1 LSCLFNSFDPY
12 FKQPFGAVRAG
23 QTVRLSLC
31 IPEELGYVDP
41 HLVLKKEGKFDVPV
55 YYRMNFDGQTPR
67 QNHFSVEV
75 PLNDPGLYFYYF
87 DLYTDFRRIVR
98 GPDNCGVI
106 SWQDG
111 ESWQITVYEQD
122 FETPESIKGKV
133 FYQIFPDRF
142 CEGVENK
149 PMPFADRI
157 YQADKHAEPFWQPNE
172 VGGHLNEDYF
182 GGDLKG
188 IQQKLPYLHEMGVDF
203 IYLNPIFEA
212 HSNHRYNTAD
222 YLNVDPLLGTN
233 EDFEALCTAAKKYG
247 IGIVLDGVF
256 SHTGS
261 DSRYFNRE
269 GRYGEGGAYRD
280 PNSPY
285 RCWYDFGPQ
294 HGGKKDLRHLNREDE
309 QVLHRRIQIV
319 FQDPYSSLN
328 PSFTIYQSLAD
339 PLRHFGVVN
348 KTNQRALIADI
359 LEAVNMRPEYMDR
372 YPHEFS
378 GGQRQRIG
386 IARALLVHPEMV
398 ICDEAV
404 SALDVSIQA
413 QVLNL
418 LMRLKEEL
426 KLTYI
431 FITHNL
437 SVVEYIS
444 DRIAVM
450 YLGRIVELA
459 STEQIFENTMH
470 PYTEALLSAIPVVD
484 PDNKRSRIVLEG
496 DVPNPVHPPEGCHFH
511 PRCKN
516 CMDIC
521 MHKKPELKRHMI
533 NGEEHFCACHL
544 YDQIPAG
551 GSDD

>member
-1 LSCLFNSFDPY
+1 MSINM
-12 FKQPFGAVRAG
+12 
-23 QTVRLSLC
+23 
-31 IPEELGYVDP
+31 EEKNTEKEPLIRVENLKKYYPIRGGVITHTTGYVHSVDGVSFSIAEGETLG
-41 HLVLKKEGKFDVPV
+41 LV
-55 YYRMNFDGQTPR
+55 
-67 QNHFSVEV
+67 
-75 PLNDPGLYFYYF
+75 
-87 DLYTDFRRIVR
+87 
-98 GPDNCGVI
+98 
-106 SWQDG
+106 G
-111 ESWQITVYEQD
+111 ESGCGKSTVGRQLVGL
-122 FETPESIKGKV
+122 ETPTGGRL
-133 FYQIFPDRF
+133 FYQGKDM
-142 CEGVENK
+142 E
-149 PMPFADRI
+149 
-157 YQADKHAEPFWQPNE
+157 
-172 VGGHLNEDYF
+172 
-182 GGDLKG
+182 
-188 IQQKLPYLHEMGVDF
+188 KLSGKE
-203 IYLNPIFEA
+203 
-212 HSNHRYNTAD
+212 
-222 YLNVDPLLGTN
+222 
-233 EDFEALCTAAKKYG
+233 KKS
-247 IGIVLDGVF
+247 VRTQL
-256 SHTGS
+256 
-261 DSRYFNRE
+261 
-269 GRYGEGGAYRD
+269 
-280 PNSPY
+280 
-285 RCWYDFGPQ
+285 Q
-294 HGGKKDLRHLNREDE
+294 M
-309 QVLHRRIQIV
+309 V
-319 FQDPYSSLN
+319 FQDSYSSLN
-328 PSFTIYQSLAD
+328 PRKHIFEILAEPMLYHGLAKRGD
-339 PLRHFGVVN
+339 VYSHVERLLDMVGLPKNCLG
-348 KTNQRALIADI
+348 
-359 LEAVNMRPEYMDR
+359 R

-386 IARALLVHPEMV
+386 IARALSLNPRLLV
-398 ICDEAV
+398 CDEPV

-511 PRCKN
+511 PRCKK

-544 YDQIPAG
+544 YDQTPAG

>member
-1 LSCLFNSFDPY
+1 MSEKKVLL
-12 FKQPFGAVRAG
+12 
-23 QTVRLSLC
+23 
-31 IPEELGYVDP
+31 ELRGVKTFFP
-41 HLVLKKEGKFDVPV
+41 
-55 YYRMNFDGQTPR
+55 
-67 QNHFSVEV
+67 
-75 PLNDPGLYFYYF
+75 
-87 DLYTDFRRIVR
+87 VR
-98 GPDNCGVI
+98 GGFFNKVRDHVQAVNDVDLDIYKGETLGLV
-106 SWQDG
+106 G
-111 ESWQITVYEQD
+111 ESGCGKT
-122 FETPESIKGKV
+122 TLGKSI
-133 FYQIFPDRF
+133 
-142 CEGVENK
+142 
-149 PMPFADRI
+149 
-157 YQADKHAEPFWQPNE
+157 
-172 VGGHLNEDYF
+172 
-182 GGDLKG
+182 
-188 IQQKLPYLHEMGVDF
+188 IQLVKATD
-203 IYLNPIFEA
+203 
-212 HSNHRYNTAD
+212 
-222 YLNVDPLLGTN
+222 GTMM
-233 EDFEALCTAAKKYG
+233 
-247 IGIVLDGVF
+247 
-256 SHTGS
+256 
-261 DSRYFNRE
+261 
-269 GRYGEGGAYRD
+269 
-280 PNSPY
+280 
-285 RCWYDFGPQ
+285 YDFGPQ

-386 IARALLVHPEMV
+386 IARALLV
-398 ICDEAV
+398 
-404 SALDVSIQA
+404 
-413 QVLNL
+413 L
-418 LMRLKEEL
+418 L
-426 KLTYI
+426 
-431 FITHNL
+431 
-437 SVVEYIS
+437 VVRHIS

-511 PRCKN
+511 PRCKK

>member
-1 LSCLFNSFDPY
+1 MEPILEIRQLNSFY
-12 FKQPFGAVRAG
+12 RQGGSAFSRGR
-23 QTVRLSLC
+23 TVQVLQDINVTIGRG
-31 IPEELGYVDP
+31 EVLG
-41 HLVLKKEGKFDVPV
+41 LV
-55 YYRMNFDGQTPR
+55 
-67 QNHFSVEV
+67 
-75 PLNDPGLYFYYF
+75 
-87 DLYTDFRRIVR
+87 
-98 GPDNCGVI
+98 
-106 SWQDG
+106 G
-111 ESWQITVYEQD
+111 ESGSGKSTLAK
-122 FETPESIKGKV
+122 SILSMTE
-133 FYQIFPDRF
+133 YQGEI
-142 CEGVENK
+142 V
-149 PMPFADRI
+149 
-157 YQADKHAEPFWQPNE
+157 H
-172 VGGHLNEDYF
+172 
-182 GGDLKG
+182 
-188 IQQKLPYLHEMGVDF
+188 
-203 IYLNPIFEA
+203 
-212 HSNHRYNTAD
+212 HSR
-222 YLNVDPLLGTN
+222 
-233 EDFEALCTAAKKYG
+233 
-247 IGIVLDGVF
+247 
-256 SHTGS
+256 
-261 DSRYFNRE
+261 R
-269 GRYGEGGAYRD
+269 
-280 PNSPY
+280 
-285 RCWYDFGPQ
+285 PQ
-294 HGGKKDLRHLNREDE
+294 M
-309 QVLHRRIQIV
+309 V

-511 PRCKN
+511 PRCKK

-544 YDQIPAG
+544 YDQTPAG